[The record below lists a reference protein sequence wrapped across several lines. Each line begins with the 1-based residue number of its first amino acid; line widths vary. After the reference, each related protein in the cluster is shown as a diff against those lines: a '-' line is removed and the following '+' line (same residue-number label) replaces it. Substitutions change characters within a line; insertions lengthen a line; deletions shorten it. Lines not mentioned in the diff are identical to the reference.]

1 VTLAKINKGATE
13 KPQTVFESDVSD
25 PIVLTWTGPRQLNID
40 VGNISQIS
48 TSARSHQEITITY
61 SVPEWVMRNL
71 AQIHVRPDYLNNSK
85 MSEQDRRTAERVDRE
100 YQLYLVKFRRWTE
113 DYTLPSHP

>member
-1 VTLAKINKGATE
+1 
-13 KPQTVFESDVSD
+13 
-25 PIVLTWTGPRQLNID
+25 
-40 VGNISQIS
+40 
-48 TSARSHQEITITY
+48 
-61 SVPEWVMRNL
+61 
-71 AQIHVRPDYLNNSK
+71 